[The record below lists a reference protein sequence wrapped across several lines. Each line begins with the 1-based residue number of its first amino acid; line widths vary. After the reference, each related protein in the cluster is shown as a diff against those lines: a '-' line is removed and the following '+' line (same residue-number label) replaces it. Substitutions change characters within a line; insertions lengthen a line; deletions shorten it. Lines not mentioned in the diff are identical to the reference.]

1 MSIVARAKNIIL
13 KPTDEWN
20 VIADEPATVGGLFT
34 GYAMILAA
42 LPLAAGIIFTG
53 ALGINTASLGGMGGM
68 GGGAMELG
76 FGAIAAMA
84 VVGYVF
90 SLFTLFVM
98 SFLVNAVSPSFNGKS
113 DMVQSTKLMTYAS
126 TPTWVAGLVGWI
138 PILGGLIS
146 FAAIAYVVYLIYL
159 GLQPVLGV
167 PKEKVAGFTVVIVLI
182 YVVLTVIISGILIGI
197 AISTLFGSGMM
208 GGALSG
214 A

>member
-42 LPLAAGIIFTG
+42 IPLAAGIIFEG
-53 ALGINTASLGGMGGM
+53 ALGIDTASLGRM
-68 GGGAMELG
+68 GGGAMEMG

-84 VVGYVF
+84 GVGYVF
-90 SLFTLFVM
+90 SLVTLFAM

-113 DMVQSTKLMTYAS
+113 DMVQSAKLMTYAS
-126 TPTWVAGLVGWI
+126 TPAWVSGLVGWI
-138 PILGGLIS
+138 PILGGLIY
-146 FAAIAYVVYLIYL
+146 FAASAYVVYLIYL
-159 GLQPVLGV
+159 GLQPVLRV

-182 YVVLTVIISGILIGI
+182 YVIISFILIGI
-197 AISTLFGSGMM
+197 AFSTLF

>member
-1 MSIVARAKNIIL
+1 MSIVDRAKNIIL

-42 LPLAAGIIFTG
+42 IPLAADIIFSG
-53 ALGINTASLGGMGGM
+53 ALGINVASFSGM
-68 GGGAMELG
+68 GGGDMEMG

-90 SLFTLFVM
+90 SLVTLFVM
-98 SFLVNAVSPSFNGKS
+98 SFLVNAVAPSFNGKS

-126 TPTWVAGLVGWI
+126 TATWVVGFVGWI

-146 FAAIAYVVYLIYL
+146 LAAIAYVVYLIYL

-167 PKEKVAGFTVVIVLI
+167 PKEKVAGLTVVIVLI
-182 YVVLTVIISGILIGI
+182 YVVLAVVVSGVLIGI
-197 AISTLFGSGMM
+197 ALPTLSGGGMM

>member
-1 MSIVARAKNIIL
+1 MSIVTRAKNIIL

-20 VIADEPATVGGLFT
+20 VIAYEPATVSGLFT
-34 GYAMILAA
+34 GYAMILLAI
-42 LPLAAGIIFTG
+42 PLVAGIIFIG
-53 ALGINTASLGGMGGM
+53 ALGINTASLGGMV
-68 GGGAMELG
+68 GGALEMG
-76 FGAIAAMA
+76 FGVIAAMS
-84 VVGYVF
+84 VVGYVL
-90 SLFTLFVM
+90 SLVTLFLM
-98 SFLVNAVSPSFNGKS
+98 SFLVNVVSLSFNGKS

-197 AISTLFGSGMM
+197 AFSTLFGGGMM

>member
-1 MSIVARAKNIIL
+1 MSIVDRAKNIIL

-42 LPLAAGIIFTG
+42 IPLAADIIFSG
-53 ALGINTASLGGMGGM
+53 ALGINVASFSGM
-68 GGGAMELG
+68 GGGDMEMG

-90 SLFTLFVM
+90 SLVTLFVM
-98 SFLVNAVSPSFNGKS
+98 SFLVNAVAPSFNGKS

-126 TPTWVAGLVGWI
+126 TATWVVGFVGWI

-167 PKEKVAGFTVVIVLI
+167 PKEKVAGLTVVIVLI
-182 YVVLTVIISGILIGI
+182 YVVLAVVVSGILIGI
-197 AISTLFGSGMM
+197 ALPTLSGGGMM

>member
-1 MSIVARAKNIIL
+1 MSIVDRAKNIIL

-42 LPLAAGIIFTG
+42 IPLAADIIFSG
-53 ALGINTASLGGMGGM
+53 ALGINVASFSGM
-68 GGGAMELG
+68 GGGDMEMG

-90 SLFTLFVM
+90 SLVTLFVM
-98 SFLVNAVSPSFNGKS
+98 SFLVNAVAPSFNGKS

-126 TPTWVAGLVGWI
+126 TATWVVGFVGWI

-167 PKEKVAGFTVVIVLI
+167 PKEKVAGLTVVIVLI
-182 YVVLTVIISGILIGI
+182 YVVLAVVVSGVLIGI
-197 AISTLFGSGMM
+197 ALPTLSGGGMM

>member
-1 MSIVARAKNIIL
+1 
-13 KPTDEWN
+13 
-20 VIADEPATVGGLFT
+20 
-34 GYAMILAA
+34 MILAA
-42 LPLAAGIIFTG
+42 IPLAAGIIFTG
-53 ALGINTASLGGMGGM
+53 ALGINAASLGGM
-68 GGGAMELG
+68 GGGAMEMG

-90 SLFTLFVM
+90 SLITLFVM

-126 TPTWVAGLVGWI
+126 TPVWVAGLVGWI

-197 AISTLFGSGMM
+197 AFSTLFGSDMM

>member
-20 VIADEPATVGGLFT
+20 VIANEPGTVGGLFT

-42 LPLAAGIIFTG
+42 IPLAAGIIFTG
-53 ALGINTASLGGMGGM
+53 ALGINAASLGGMD
-68 GGGAMELG
+68 GGAMEMG

-90 SLFTLFVM
+90 SLVTLFVM

-126 TPTWVAGLVGWI
+126 IPTWVAGLVGWI

-197 AISTLFGSGMM
+197 AFSTLFGSGMM